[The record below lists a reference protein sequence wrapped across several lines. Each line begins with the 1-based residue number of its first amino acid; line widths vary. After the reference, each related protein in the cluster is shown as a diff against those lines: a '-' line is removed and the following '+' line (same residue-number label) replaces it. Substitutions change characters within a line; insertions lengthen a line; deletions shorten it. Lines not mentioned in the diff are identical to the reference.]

1 MEWKPIETAPQD
13 GTWMLL
19 YFAGPQYYKIAFW
32 SSLRIGTI
40 AGAQG
45 GSASLTAYGDRP
57 THWMLLPEPPAGL
70 GQPDSLR
77 RGRSS
82 PRR

>member
-32 SSLRIGTI
+32 SCVGSYPTFSI
-40 AGAQG
+40 AKV
-45 GSASLTAYGDRP
+45 
-57 THWMLLPEPPAGL
+57 
-70 GQPDSLR
+70 
-77 RGRSS
+77 
-82 PRR
+82 

>member
-32 SSLRIGTI
+32 SEK
-40 AGAQG
+40 
-45 GSASLTAYGDRP
+45 SADWYD
-57 THWMLLPEPPAGL
+57 W
-70 GQPDSLR
+70 
-77 RGRSS
+77 
-82 PRR
+82 